1 MATKKTLKPTV
12 DFSLLKLDPLE
23 QFIEDNFED
32 LESVD
37 LAHPLWHPATQYT
50 QTEERKQISFKARV
64 SDVNILKKQAHSMGM
79 PYQTLLN
86 MIIHQYAEKH
96 AA

>member
-1 MATKKTLKPTV
+1 MAVKTIKKPTV

-23 QFIEDNFED
+23 QFIEDNFDNLVTTD
-32 LESVD
+32 LSD
-37 LAHPLWHPATQYT
+37 PLRHPATQYT

-64 SDVNILKKQAHSMGM
+64 SDVNVLKKQAHIMGM